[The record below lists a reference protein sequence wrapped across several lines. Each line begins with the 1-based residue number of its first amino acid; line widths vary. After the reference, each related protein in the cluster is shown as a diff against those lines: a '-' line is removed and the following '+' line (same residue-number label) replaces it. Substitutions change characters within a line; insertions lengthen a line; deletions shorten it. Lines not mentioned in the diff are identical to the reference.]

1 MNYITH
7 LIECSCIL
15 PLYSKSEKPIY
26 HKFPVFSTLNE
37 KEELEEKY
45 VACNNCDVIH
55 KVTDFCSSEVMT
67 DTSNYRGLVTTK
79 EDLEHSLNDK
89 IISVLIKNDCEVD
102 VWEKLDFLFENNI
115 SDHVVISKK
124 YEESSVICQIIYI
137 ESDGS
142 YKIKREIFQ
151 RNL

>member
-124 YEESSVICQIIYI
+124 YEESSIICQIIYI

>member
-89 IISVLIKNDCEVD
+89 IISILIKNDCEVD